1 MFNKDCRGAVLYQPL
16 IHLVLWVPP
25 PEESPSL
32 LEAED
37 LVEDGHRMGPRPLL
51 PPLLLYAVINITAF
65 ILSKNIN
72 YTCIR

>member
-1 MFNKDCRGAVLYQPL
+1 MFNDHLIVVHNDNIVVLCYTSRL
-16 IHLVLWVPP
+16 YTECLLVLWVPP

-51 PPLLLYAVINITAF
+51 PPLLLYAVIH
-65 ILSKNIN
+65 K
-72 YTCIR
+72 